1 MLTVKL
7 KPARLMG
14 KNYQHW
20 MLTIPASLVP
30 SHNTRRKFFH
40 SKEEADAATL
50 HILQGGLVEWK
61 RPSLENGD
69 VTLLI
74 IPQSELGAFHDV
86 IRLLPKSKQKLFSS
100 KTNFGYPN

>member
-1 MLTVKL
+1 MSQ
-7 KPARLMG
+7 G
-14 KNYQHW
+14 QDYQHW
-20 MLTIPASLVP
+20 MLTIPASLIP
-30 SHNTRRKFFH
+30 SHKTRRKFFK

-61 RPSLENGD
+61 ERSLENGD

-74 IPQSELGAFHDV
+74 IPRSELTAFKQL
-86 IRLLPKSKQKLFSS
+86 IQLLPKSKQKLFSS

>member
-1 MLTVKL
+1 
-7 KPARLMG
+7 
-14 KNYQHW
+14 

-30 SHNTRRKFFH
+30 SHKTRLKFFN
-40 SKEEADAATL
+40 SKEEADAASR

-61 RPSLENGD
+61 RPSLQDGD

-74 IPQSELGAFHDV
+74 IPHSELGAFHDV
-86 IRLLPKSKQKLFSS
+86 IQLLPKSKQKLFSS